1 MSKYTKPIPLDE
13 LPETPAVYGEMI
25 EEYNQTK
32 KTVSRDIE
40 VEGLGKGRLVLSK
53 QNKGKPFFYAD
64 EANIEANQKAA
75 KQLQTAETIANLPLI
90 LAPFFTIAKG
100 GQRIIKQRRD
110 NQIKK
115 SVLGA
120 QDLDKVNNV
129 IDLVKSKTSGTT
141 KPVIPTKTTAPTTS
155 IMNMYKDTGITPQQK
170 RVLSTIVLQAKKND
184 MSDDEPLDV
193 EAELKAYYE
202 KLDRELAPPK
212 QEDIVISG
220 AKVRTRRIMDRDLK
234 DLLLKYPDIDPDR
247 ARRYVDLNARGIA
260 DIKKTIEYLND
271 VSLKNTPN
279 PDDLEDVAAEFS
291 VIFGVDAQVEDLQ
304 KIIEERGEIMFKTQ
318 SMDQPF
324 VIRDLSDLKA
334 AYFQRLNVLK
344 KANVFDEGHVF
355 AVNSLL
361 RDKNVKDIATY
372 YKNIEPEIA
381 RSIEQLI
388 DKQTLE
394 ELIAPGQGPAYLEKV
409 VLGNRSRKDEND
421 PDKAVARVFGG
432 AYGVEEDFL
441 NFMFPE
447 RTVAER
453 VPPELKD
460 TFVDL
465 YNKELA
471 ALLQN
476 FPKSKPG
483 QGGLQIGSYTLERLK
498 EQIQNLVAD
507 EMNLAT
513 GLNTALNETEYQ
525 RIKRENPEIL
535 LYLDERFG
543 GKEEYVTPDK
553 PARRIR
559 RKGIDTKGLDE
570 FRVGSSWD
578 IGE

>member
-1 MSKYTKPIPLDE
+1 MTFTPGSDE
-13 LPETPAVYGEMI
+13 GRTDTFEAQTAPPDRSIDKKVKEEFDDAQNILTQTGEAL
-25 EEYNQTK
+25 Y
-32 KTVSRDIE
+32 
-40 VEGLGKGRLVLSK
+40 GLGLAGIYAITKSPDAVQAVNALRRKLE
-53 QNKGKPFFYAD
+53 GKPFTPPTPNPNNLGGLVTLETPTPTVEGTEPKELIPPVSQTNAITRFFKGISPAGINYVKGLVMGTKD
-64 EANIEANQKAA
+64 E
-75 KQLQTAETIANLPLI
+75 
-90 LAPFFTIAKG
+90 
-100 GQRIIKQRRD
+100 
-110 NQIKK
+110 
-115 SVLGA
+115 
-120 QDLDKVNNV
+120 
-129 IDLVKSKTSGTT
+129 
-141 KPVIPTKTTAPTTS
+141 
-155 IMNMYKDTGITPQQK
+155 
-170 RVLSTIVLQAKKND
+170 
-184 MSDDEPLDV
+184 EPLDV

-212 QEDIVISG
+212 QEDIVVSG
-220 AKVRTRRIMDRDLK
+220 AKVRARRIMDRDLK
-234 DLLLKYPDIDPDR
+234 NLLLKYPDIDPDR
-247 ARRYVDLNARGIA
+247 AKRYVDLNARGIA

-291 VIFGVDAQVEDLQ
+291 VIFGVDAKVEDLQ
-304 KIIEERGEIMFKTQ
+304 KIIEERGEIMFKTK

-421 PDKAVARVFGG
+421 PDKAIARVFGG

-447 RTVAER
+447 RTVASK

-471 ALLQN
+471 ALLKN

-498 EQIQNLVAD
+498 EQIQNLVAE

-513 GLNTALNETEYQ
+513 GLNTALNEREYA
-525 RIKRENPEIL
+525 RIKKENPEIL

-559 RKGIDTKGLDE
+559 RKGMDTKGLDE

>member
-1 MSKYTKPIPLDE
+1 MTFTPGSDEGRTDTYEAQVKGLSNQPTTEEEFKEAQTGLKDLGEGFYQLGRGMFFLASGGSIQAVQALDALRAKIE
-13 LPETPAVYGEMI
+13 GKKFTPPTPNPNNLGGLITLEAP
-25 EEYNQTK
+25 TP
-32 KTVSRDIE
+32 T
-40 VEGLGKGRLVLSK
+40 VEGTEPKELIPPVSQTNAITRFFKGISPAGIDYVKGLVMGTK
-53 QNKGKPFFYAD
+53 D
-64 EANIEANQKAA
+64 E
-75 KQLQTAETIANLPLI
+75 
-90 LAPFFTIAKG
+90 
-100 GQRIIKQRRD
+100 
-110 NQIKK
+110 
-115 SVLGA
+115 
-120 QDLDKVNNV
+120 
-129 IDLVKSKTSGTT
+129 
-141 KPVIPTKTTAPTTS
+141 
-155 IMNMYKDTGITPQQK
+155 
-170 RVLSTIVLQAKKND
+170 
-184 MSDDEPLDV
+184 EPLDV

-212 QEDIVISG
+212 QEDIVVSG
-220 AKVRTRRIMDRDLK
+220 AKIRTRRIMDRDLK
-234 DLLLKYPDIDPDR
+234 DLLLKYPNINPDR
-247 ARRYVDLNARGIA
+247 ARRYVDLNARGIV

-324 VIRDLSDLKA
+324 VIRNLSDLKA

-372 YKNIEPEIA
+372 EKNIEPEIA

-421 PDKAVARVFGG
+421 PDKAIARVFGG

-447 RTVAER
+447 RTVASK

-476 FPKSKPG
+476 FPKPKPG
-483 QGGLQIGSYTLERLK
+483 QGGLIPGSYTLERLK
-498 EQIQNLVAD
+498 EQIQNLVAE

-513 GLNTALNETEYQ
+513 GLNTALNEREYA
-525 RIKRENPEIL
+525 RIKKENPEIL

-553 PARRIR
+553 PSRRIR
-559 RKGIDTKGLDE
+559 RKGFDTKGLDE
-570 FRVGSSWD
+570 FRIGSSWD

>member
-1 MSKYTKPIPLDE
+1 MNEEELSGVPSPDQGVAKPDYTLDAILYGMFMPNIVSKVGSVGSFFNQLRKKFTDPSTVLQLQDDEGPKE
-13 LPETPAVYGEMI
+13 LPFQSSVSPSILDMFGGTATPEQKSM
-25 EEYNQTK
+25 
-32 KTVSRDIE
+32 
-40 VEGLGKGRLVLSK
+40 LSK
-53 QNKGKPFFYAD
+53 MKMK
-64 EANIEANQKAA
+64 IE
-75 KQLQTAETIANLPLI
+75 
-90 LAPFFTIAKG
+90 
-100 GQRIIKQRRD
+100 
-110 NQIKK
+110 
-115 SVLGA
+115 
-120 QDLDKVNNV
+120 
-129 IDLVKSKTSGTT
+129 
-141 KPVIPTKTTAPTTS
+141 
-155 IMNMYKDTGITPQQK
+155 
-170 RVLSTIVLQAKKND
+170 
-184 MSDDEPLDV
+184 DDEPLDV
-193 EAELKAYYE
+193 EAELKKYYE
-202 KLDRELAPPK
+202 QQDLELK
-212 QEDIVISG
+212 RDEQQDIVISG
-220 AKVRTRRIMDRDLK
+220 AKVRTKRITDRDVK
-234 DLLLKYPDIDPDR
+234 DLLLKYPNIDPAR
-247 ARRYVDLNARGIA
+247 ASRYVDLNARGIV

-271 VSLKNTPN
+271 VSLNNTPN
-279 PDDLEDVAAEFS
+279 PDNLEDVAAEFS

-304 KIIEERGEIMFKTQ
+304 KIIEERGEIVFKTQ

-324 VIRDLSDLKA
+324 IIKDLSDLKA

-361 RDKNVKDIATY
+361 RDENVKDIATY
-372 YKNIEPEIA
+372 KANIEPEIA

-394 ELIAPGQGPAYLEKV
+394 ELISPGQGPAYLEKV

-483 QGGLQIGSYTLERLK
+483 QGGLTPGSYSLERLK
-498 EQIQNLVAD
+498 EQVQNLVAE
-507 EMNLAT
+507 EMNLAR
-513 GLNTALNETEYQ
+513 GLNDALNETEYQ

-543 GKEEYVTPDK
+543 GKEQYVVPDK
-553 PARRIR
+553 KARRIR
-559 RKGIDTKGLDE
+559 RKGMDTRGLDE

>member
-1 MSKYTKPIPLDE
+1 MTFTPGSDE
-13 LPETPAVYGEMI
+13 GRTDTFEA
-25 EEYNQTK
+25 QTAEPD
-32 KTVSRDIE
+32 RDIDKKVE
-40 VEGLGKGRLVLSK
+40 EEFEQAQSSVKTIGEGLYNFGKGVLFLTTGGSIQATQALDALRAK
-53 QNKGKPFFYAD
+53 IEGKPFTPPSPNPNAPGIINLEQITTEEAFTRPD
-64 EANIEANQKAA
+64 ESEA
-75 KQLQTAETIANLPLI
+75 LP
-90 LAPFFTIAKG
+90 P
-100 GQRIIKQRRD
+100 
-110 NQIKK
+110 
-115 SVLGA
+115 V
-120 QDLDKVNNV
+120 
-129 IDLVKSKTSGTT
+129 TSG
-141 KPVIPTKTTAPTTS
+141 PSSSLLDLFGAV
-155 IMNMYKDTGITPQQK
+155 TPEQK
-170 RVLSTIVLQAKKND
+170 EMLSKLKMKIE
-184 MSDDEPLDV
+184 DDEPLDV

-212 QEDIVISG
+212 QEDIVVSG
-220 AKVRTRRIMDRDLK
+220 AKVRTRRIMDRDLR
-234 DLLLKYPDIDPDR
+234 DLLLKYPDINPDR
-247 ARRYVDLNARGIA
+247 AKRYVDLNARGIV

-304 KIIEERGEIMFKTQ
+304 KIIEERGDIMFKTQ
-318 SMDQPF
+318 SMDEPF

-372 YKNIEPEIA
+372 KSNIEPEIA

-421 PDKAVARVFGG
+421 PDKAIARVFGG

-447 RTVAER
+447 RTVASK

-483 QGGLQIGSYTLERLK
+483 EGGLQIGSYTLERLK
-498 EQIQNLVAD
+498 EQIQNLVAE

-513 GLNTALNETEYQ
+513 GLNTALNEQEYA
-525 RIKRENPEIL
+525 RIKKENPEIL

>member
-1 MSKYTKPIPLDE
+1 MTFTPGSDGGRTDTYEAQVKGLSNQPTTEEEFKEAQTGLKDLGEGFYQLGRGMFFLASGGSIQAVQALDALRAKIE
-13 LPETPAVYGEMI
+13 GKKFTPPTPNPNNLGGLVTLETP
-25 EEYNQTK
+25 TP
-32 KTVSRDIE
+32 T
-40 VEGLGKGRLVLSK
+40 VEGAEPKELIPPVSETNAITRFFKGISPAGIKYVKGLVMGTK
-53 QNKGKPFFYAD
+53 D
-64 EANIEANQKAA
+64 E
-75 KQLQTAETIANLPLI
+75 
-90 LAPFFTIAKG
+90 
-100 GQRIIKQRRD
+100 
-110 NQIKK
+110 
-115 SVLGA
+115 
-120 QDLDKVNNV
+120 
-129 IDLVKSKTSGTT
+129 
-141 KPVIPTKTTAPTTS
+141 
-155 IMNMYKDTGITPQQK
+155 
-170 RVLSTIVLQAKKND
+170 
-184 MSDDEPLDV
+184 EPLDV

-220 AKVRTRRIMDRDLK
+220 AKVRTRRVTDRDVK
-234 DLLLKYPDIDPDR
+234 DLLIRYPDIDVDK
-247 ARRYVDLNARGIA
+247 ANRYVDLNARKVTDVA
-260 DIKKTIEYLND
+260 RTIEFLND
-271 VSLKNTPN
+271 VYADNSLNVDTAT
-279 PDDLEDVAAEFS
+279 LEDVASEFS
-291 VIFGVDAQVEDLQ
+291 VVFGVDAKPEDLQ
-304 KIIEERGEIMFKTQ
+304 KIIDERGEITFTTARRKAEGK
-318 SMDQPF
+318 DPYI
-324 VIRDLSDLKA
+324 IRDLDDLITV
-334 AYFQRLNVLK
+334 YFERLNVLK
-344 KANVFDEGHVF
+344 KANVFDEGHIF

-361 RDKNVKDIATY
+361 RDKNVSNLATY
-372 YKNIEPEIA
+372 GSNIEPEIA

-409 VLGNRSRKDEND
+409 VQGNRSRKDAVD

-559 RKGIDTKGLDE
+559 RKGMDTKGLDE

>member
-1 MSKYTKPIPLDE
+1 MTFTPGSDE
-13 LPETPAVYGEMI
+13 GRTDTYEA
-25 EEYNQTK
+25 QK
-32 KTVSRDIE
+32 KLQED
-40 VEGLGKGRLVLSK
+40 
-53 QNKGKPFFYAD
+53 D
-64 EANIEANQKAA
+64 
-75 KQLQTAETIANLPLI
+75 QTAEEQFDEAQQGLRDANTFFQRFLGIIGALQKSGETVISSIGNSIGKDNTIVTPEQPIIEDVPQYPVVL
-90 LAPFFTIAKG
+90 
-100 GQRIIKQRRD
+100 QRILKVKKD
-110 NQIKK
+110 NPE
-115 SVLGA
+115 A
-120 QDLDKVNNV
+120 F
-129 IDLVKSKTSGTT
+129 SGI
-141 KPVIPTKTTAPTTS
+141 VGS
-155 IMNMYKDTGITPQQK
+155 IGEDNTEEEK
-170 RVLSTIVLQAKKND
+170 
-184 MSDDEPLDV
+184 DEPLDV

-220 AKVRTRRIMDRDLK
+220 AKVRTRRIMDRDVK
-234 DLLLKYPDIDPDR
+234 DLLLKYPDIDPER
-247 ARRYVDLNARGIA
+247 AKRYVDLNARGIA

-304 KIIEERGEIMFKTQ
+304 KIIEERGDIMFKTK
-318 SMDQPF
+318 SMDEPF

-372 YKNIEPEIA
+372 KSNIEPEIA

-447 RTVAER
+447 KTVASK

-483 QGGLQIGSYTLERLK
+483 QGGLQIGSFTLERLK
-498 EQIQNLVAD
+498 EQIQNLVAE

-513 GLNTALNETEYQ
+513 GLNTALNEQEYA
-525 RIKRENPEIL
+525 RIKKENPEIL

-543 GKEEYVTPDK
+543 GKEEYVLSDK

-559 RKGIDTKGLDE
+559 RKGVDTKGLDE

>member
-1 MSKYTKPIPLDE
+1 MTFTPGSDE
-13 LPETPAVYGEMI
+13 GRTDTYEA
-25 EEYNQTK
+25 QK
-32 KTVSRDIE
+32 KLQED
-40 VEGLGKGRLVLSK
+40 
-53 QNKGKPFFYAD
+53 D
-64 EANIEANQKAA
+64 
-75 KQLQTAETIANLPLI
+75 QTAEEQFDEAQQGLRDANTFFQRFLGIIGALQKSGETVISSIGNSIGKDNTIVTPEQPIIEDVPQYPVVL
-90 LAPFFTIAKG
+90 
-100 GQRIIKQRRD
+100 QRILKVKKD
-110 NQIKK
+110 NPE
-115 SVLGA
+115 A
-120 QDLDKVNNV
+120 F
-129 IDLVKSKTSGTT
+129 SGI
-141 KPVIPTKTTAPTTS
+141 VGS
-155 IMNMYKDTGITPQQK
+155 IGEDNTEEEK
-170 RVLSTIVLQAKKND
+170 
-184 MSDDEPLDV
+184 DEPLDV

-220 AKVRTRRIMDRDLK
+220 AKVRTRRIMDRDVK
-234 DLLLKYPDIDPDR
+234 DLLLKYPDIDPER
-247 ARRYVDLNARGIA
+247 AKRYVDLNARGIA

-304 KIIEERGEIMFKTQ
+304 KIIEERGDIMFKTK
-318 SMDQPF
+318 SMDEPF

-372 YKNIEPEIA
+372 EKNIEPEIA

-447 RTVAER
+447 KTVASK

-483 QGGLQIGSYTLERLK
+483 QGGLQIGSFTLERLK
-498 EQIQNLVAD
+498 EQIQNLVAE

-513 GLNTALNETEYQ
+513 GLNTALNEQEYA
-525 RIKRENPEIL
+525 RIKKENPEIL

-543 GKEEYVTPDK
+543 GKEEYVLSDK

-559 RKGIDTKGLDE
+559 RKGVDTKGLDE

>member
-1 MSKYTKPIPLDE
+1 MTFTPGSDE
-13 LPETPAVYGEMI
+13 GRTDTYEA
-25 EEYNQTK
+25 QK
-32 KTVSRDIE
+32 KLQED
-40 VEGLGKGRLVLSK
+40 
-53 QNKGKPFFYAD
+53 D
-64 EANIEANQKAA
+64 
-75 KQLQTAETIANLPLI
+75 QTAEEQFDEAQQGLRDANTFFQRFLGIIGALQQSGETVITSIGNSIGKDNTIVTPEQPIIEDVPQYPVVL
-90 LAPFFTIAKG
+90 
-100 GQRIIKQRRD
+100 QRILKVKKD
-110 NQIKK
+110 NPE
-115 SVLGA
+115 A
-120 QDLDKVNNV
+120 F
-129 IDLVKSKTSGTT
+129 SGI
-141 KPVIPTKTTAPTTS
+141 VGS
-155 IMNMYKDTGITPQQK
+155 IGEDNTEEEK
-170 RVLSTIVLQAKKND
+170 
-184 MSDDEPLDV
+184 DEPLDV

-247 ARRYVDLNARGIA
+247 AKRYVDLNARGIA

-324 VIRDLSDLKA
+324 VIRNLSDLKA

-372 YKNIEPEIA
+372 KSNIEPEIA

-513 GLNTALNETEYQ
+513 GLNTALNEQEYA
-525 RIKRENPEIL
+525 RIKKENPEIL

-559 RKGIDTKGLDE
+559 RKGMDTKGLDE

>member
-1 MSKYTKPIPLDE
+1 MTFTPGSDE
-13 LPETPAVYGEMI
+13 GRTDTYEA
-25 EEYNQTK
+25 QK
-32 KTVSRDIE
+32 KLQED
-40 VEGLGKGRLVLSK
+40 
-53 QNKGKPFFYAD
+53 D
-64 EANIEANQKAA
+64 
-75 KQLQTAETIANLPLI
+75 QTAEEQFDEAQQGLRDANTFFQRFLGIIGALQKSGETVISSIGNSIGKDNTIVTPEQPIIEDVPQYPVVL
-90 LAPFFTIAKG
+90 
-100 GQRIIKQRRD
+100 QRILKVKKD
-110 NQIKK
+110 NPE
-115 SVLGA
+115 A
-120 QDLDKVNNV
+120 F
-129 IDLVKSKTSGTT
+129 SGI
-141 KPVIPTKTTAPTTS
+141 VGS
-155 IMNMYKDTGITPQQK
+155 IGEDNTEEEK
-170 RVLSTIVLQAKKND
+170 
-184 MSDDEPLDV
+184 DEPLDV

-220 AKVRTRRIMDRDLK
+220 AKVRTRRIMDRDVK
-234 DLLLKYPDIDPDR
+234 DLLLKYPDIDPER
-247 ARRYVDLNARGIA
+247 AKRYVDLNARGIA

-304 KIIEERGEIMFKTQ
+304 KIIEERGDIMFKTK
-318 SMDQPF
+318 SMDEPF

-372 YKNIEPEIA
+372 KSNIEPEIA

-447 RTVAER
+447 KTVASK

-483 QGGLQIGSYTLERLK
+483 QGGLQIGSFTLERLK
-498 EQIQNLVAD
+498 EQIQNLVAE

-513 GLNTALNETEYQ
+513 GLNTALNEQEYA
-525 RIKRENPEIL
+525 RIKKENPEIL

-543 GKEEYVTPDK
+543 GKKEYVLPDK

-559 RKGIDTKGLDE
+559 RKGVDTKGLDE

>member
-1 MSKYTKPIPLDE
+1 MTFTPGSDE
-13 LPETPAVYGEMI
+13 GRTDTFEA
-25 EEYNQTK
+25 QTAEPD
-32 KTVSRDIE
+32 RDIDKKVE
-40 VEGLGKGRLVLSK
+40 EEFEQAQSSVKTIGEGLYNFGKGVLFLTTGGSIQATQALDALRAK
-53 QNKGKPFFYAD
+53 IEGKPFTPPSPNPNAPGIINLEQITTEEAFTRPD
-64 EANIEANQKAA
+64 ESEA
-75 KQLQTAETIANLPLI
+75 LPPI
-90 LAPFFTIAKG
+90 
-100 GQRIIKQRRD
+100 
-110 NQIKK
+110 
-115 SVLGA
+115 
-120 QDLDKVNNV
+120 
-129 IDLVKSKTSGTT
+129 TSG
-141 KPVIPTKTTAPTTS
+141 PSSSLLDLFGAV
-155 IMNMYKDTGITPQQK
+155 TPEQK
-170 RVLSTIVLQAKKND
+170 KMLSKLKMKIE
-184 MSDDEPLDV
+184 DDEPLDV
-193 EAELKAYYE
+193 EAELKKYYE
-202 KLDRELAPPK
+202 QQDLQLKRDKP
-212 QEDIVISG
+212 QDIVISG
-220 AKVRTRRIMDRDLK
+220 AKVRTRRIMDRDVK
-234 DLLLKYPDIDPDR
+234 DLLLKYPNIDPTR
-247 ARRYVDLNARGIA
+247 ASRYVDLNARGVVNVA
-260 DIKKTIEYLND
+260 KTIEFLND
-271 VSLKNTPN
+271 LYADKSLNQDTAT
-279 PDDLEDVAAEFS
+279 LEDVASEFS
-291 VIFGVDAQVEDLQ
+291 VVFGVDATPEDLQ
-304 KIIEERGEIMFKTQ
+304 KIIDERGEITFTTARRKAEGK
-318 SMDQPF
+318 DPYI
-324 VIRDLSDLKA
+324 IRDLDDLMVV
-334 AYFQRLNVLK
+334 YFERLNVLK

-361 RDKNVKDIATY
+361 RDKNVSNLATY
-372 YKNIEPEIA
+372 KSNIEPEIA

-409 VLGNRSRKDEND
+409 VQGNRSRKDAVD

-498 EQIQNLVAD
+498 EQVQNLVAD
-507 EMNLAT
+507 EMNLAR
-513 GLNTALNETEYQ
+513 GLNDALNETEYQ

-543 GKEEYVTPDK
+543 GKEKYVTPDK

-559 RKGIDTKGLDE
+559 RKGMDTRGLDE

>member
-1 MSKYTKPIPLDE
+1 MTFTPGSDE
-13 LPETPAVYGEMI
+13 GRTDTYEA
-25 EEYNQTK
+25 QK
-32 KTVSRDIE
+32 KLQED
-40 VEGLGKGRLVLSK
+40 
-53 QNKGKPFFYAD
+53 D
-64 EANIEANQKAA
+64 
-75 KQLQTAETIANLPLI
+75 QTAEEQFDEAQQGLRDANTFFQRFLGIMGALQQSGEDIVESIVESIGKDNTIVTPEQPI
-90 LAPFFTIAKG
+90 IEDVPQYPVVI
-100 GQRIIKQRRD
+100 QRILK
-110 NQIKK
+110 IKK
-115 SVLGA
+115 DNPEA
-120 QDLDKVNNV
+120 F
-129 IDLVKSKTSGTT
+129 SGI
-141 KPVIPTKTTAPTTS
+141 VGS
-155 IMNMYKDTGITPQQK
+155 IGEDNTEEEK
-170 RVLSTIVLQAKKND
+170 
-184 MSDDEPLDV
+184 DEPLDV

-212 QEDIVISG
+212 QEDIVVSG

-234 DLLLKYPDIDPDR
+234 DLLLKYPNIDPNR

-361 RDKNVKDIATY
+361 RDKNVIDLATY
-372 YKNIEPEIA
+372 KNNIEPEIA

-483 QGGLQIGSYTLERLK
+483 QGGLQIGSFTLERLK
-498 EQIQNLVAD
+498 EQIQNLVAE

-513 GLNTALNETEYQ
+513 GLNTALNEQEYA
-525 RIKRENPEIL
+525 RIKKENPEIL

-559 RKGIDTKGLDE
+559 RKGMDTKGLDE

>member
-1 MSKYTKPIPLDE
+1 MTFTPGSDE
-13 LPETPAVYGEMI
+13 GRTDTYEA
-25 EEYNQTK
+25 QK
-32 KTVSRDIE
+32 KLQED
-40 VEGLGKGRLVLSK
+40 
-53 QNKGKPFFYAD
+53 D
-64 EANIEANQKAA
+64 
-75 KQLQTAETIANLPLI
+75 QTAEEQFDEAQQGLRDANTFFQRFLGIIGALNAN
-90 LAPFFTIAKG
+90 APSVITSIKNSIG
-100 GQRIIKQRRD
+100 NDNSIVTTEQPIIEDVPQYPVVLQRILKVKKD
-110 NQIKK
+110 NPE
-115 SVLGA
+115 A
-120 QDLDKVNNV
+120 F
-129 IDLVKSKTSGTT
+129 SG
-141 KPVIPTKTTAPTTS
+141 IIGS
-155 IMNMYKDTGITPQQK
+155 IGKDNTEEEK
-170 RVLSTIVLQAKKND
+170 
-184 MSDDEPLDV
+184 DEPLDV

-234 DLLLKYPDIDPDR
+234 DLLLKYPDINPDK

-324 VIRDLSDLKA
+324 VIRNLSDLKA

-372 YKNIEPEIA
+372 RSNIEPEIA

-483 QGGLQIGSYTLERLK
+483 QGGLQIGSFTLERLK
-498 EQIQNLVAD
+498 EQIQNLVAE

-513 GLNTALNETEYQ
+513 GLNTALNEQEYA
-525 RIKRENPEIL
+525 RIKKENPEIL

-559 RKGIDTKGLDE
+559 RKGMDTKGLDE

>member
-1 MSKYTKPIPLDE
+1 MTFTPGSDE
-13 LPETPAVYGEMI
+13 
-25 EEYNQTK
+25 
-32 KTVSRDIE
+32 
-40 VEGLGKGRLVLSK
+40 GRTDT
-53 QNKGKPFFYAD
+53 F
-64 EANIEANQKAA
+64 EA
-75 KQLQTAETIANLPLI
+75 QTAEPDRDIDKRAEKEFEEAQSGIKFAGNALYN
-90 LAPFFTIAKG
+90 FAKG
-100 GQRIIKQRRD
+100 VLFITTGGNVQSTQALDALRAKIEGKPGPIPTPNPNNLGGLVNLEPITTENAFTRPDMTGTGQQPEIEDVPQYPTVIQRILKVKKD
-110 NQIKK
+110 NPGFFSNI
-115 SVLGA
+115 
-120 QDLDKVNNV
+120 VN
-129 IDLVKSKTSGTT
+129 
-141 KPVIPTKTTAPTTS
+141 S
-155 IMNMYKDTGITPQQK
+155 IGKDNTEEE
-170 RVLSTIVLQAKKND
+170 
-184 MSDDEPLDV
+184 DEPLDV
-193 EAELKAYYE
+193 EAELKKYYE
-202 KLDRELAPPK
+202 QQDLQLKRDEP
-212 QEDIVISG
+212 QDIVISG
-220 AKVRTRRIMDRDLK
+220 AKVRTRRIMDRDVK

-247 ARRYVDLNARGIA
+247 AKRYVDLNARGIA

-304 KIIEERGEIMFKTQ
+304 KIIEERGEIMFKTE

-372 YKNIEPEIA
+372 EKNIEPEIA

-483 QGGLQIGSYTLERLK
+483 QGGLAIGQYTLERLK
-498 EQIQNLVAD
+498 EQVQNLVAD

-513 GLNTALNETEYQ
+513 GLNDALNETEYQ

-543 GKEEYVTPDK
+543 GKEKYVTPDK

-559 RKGIDTKGLDE
+559 RKGIDTKGLSE
-570 FRVGSSWD
+570 FRIGSSWD

>member
-1 MSKYTKPIPLDE
+1 MTFTPGSDE
-13 LPETPAVYGEMI
+13 GRTDTFEA
-25 EEYNQTK
+25 QTAEPD
-32 KTVSRDIE
+32 RDIDKKVE
-40 VEGLGKGRLVLSK
+40 EEFEQAQSSVKTIGEGLYNFGKGVLFLTTGGSIQATQALDALRAK
-53 QNKGKPFFYAD
+53 IEGKPFTPPSPNPSAPGIINLEQITTEEAFTRPD
-64 EANIEANQKAA
+64 ESEA
-75 KQLQTAETIANLPLI
+75 LP
-90 LAPFFTIAKG
+90 P
-100 GQRIIKQRRD
+100 
-110 NQIKK
+110 
-115 SVLGA
+115 V
-120 QDLDKVNNV
+120 
-129 IDLVKSKTSGTT
+129 TSG
-141 KPVIPTKTTAPTTS
+141 PSSSLLDLFGAV
-155 IMNMYKDTGITPQQK
+155 TPEQK
-170 RVLSTIVLQAKKND
+170 KMLSKLKMKIE
-184 MSDDEPLDV
+184 DDEPLDV
-193 EAELKAYYE
+193 EAELKKYYE
-202 KLDRELAPPK
+202 QQDLQLKRDEP
-212 QEDIVISG
+212 QDIVISG
-220 AKVRTRRIMDRDLK
+220 AKVRTRRIMDRDIK

-247 ARRYVDLNARGIA
+247 AKRYVDLNNRGIVN
-260 DIKKTIEYLND
+260 IKKTIEYLND

-361 RDKNVKDIATY
+361 RDENVKNIATY
-372 YKNIEPEIA
+372 EKNIEPEIA
-381 RSIEQLI
+381 RSIEKLI
-388 DKQTLE
+388 SKQTLE
-394 ELIAPGQGPAYLEKV
+394 ELIAPGQGPEYLEKV

-483 QGGLQIGSYTLERLK
+483 QGGLALGQYTLERLK
-498 EQIQNLVAD
+498 DQVQNLVAD
-507 EMNLAT
+507 EMNLAR
-513 GLNTALNETEYQ
+513 GLNDALNETEYQ

-543 GKEEYVTPDK
+543 GKEQYVVPDK
-553 PARRIR
+553 KARRIR
-559 RKGIDTKGLDE
+559 RKGIDTRGLDE

>member
-1 MSKYTKPIPLDE
+1 MTFTPGSDE
-13 LPETPAVYGEMI
+13 GRTDTFEAQTAEPDRSIDKKVK
-25 EEYNQTK
+25 EEFEQAQSSV
-32 KTVSRDIE
+32 KTIG
-40 VEGLGKGRLVLSK
+40 EGLYNFGKGVLFLTTGGSIQATQALDALRAK
-53 QNKGKPFFYAD
+53 IEGKPFTPPSPNPNAPGIINLEQITTE
-64 EANIEANQKAA
+64 EAFTRSDVTGTESEALKDQKDLPPVTDGPSQSLLDLFGAVTPAQKKMLSKLKMMIE
-75 KQLQTAETIANLPLI
+75 
-90 LAPFFTIAKG
+90 
-100 GQRIIKQRRD
+100 
-110 NQIKK
+110 
-115 SVLGA
+115 
-120 QDLDKVNNV
+120 
-129 IDLVKSKTSGTT
+129 
-141 KPVIPTKTTAPTTS
+141 
-155 IMNMYKDTGITPQQK
+155 
-170 RVLSTIVLQAKKND
+170 
-184 MSDDEPLDV
+184 DDEPLDV
-193 EAELKAYYE
+193 EAELKKYYE
-202 KLDRELAPPK
+202 QQDLQLKRDEP
-212 QEDIVISG
+212 QDIVISG
-220 AKVRTRRIMDRDLK
+220 AKVRARRIMDRDIK
-234 DLLLKYPDIDPDR
+234 DLLLKYPDIDPTR
-247 ARRYVDLNARGIA
+247 ASRYVDLNARKVTDVA
-260 DIKKTIEYLND
+260 RTIEFLND
-271 VSLKNTPN
+271 VYADNSLDVDTAT
-279 PDDLEDVAAEFS
+279 LEDVAAEFS
-291 VIFGVDAQVEDLQ
+291 VVFGVDAKPEDLQ
-304 KIIEERGEIMFKTQ
+304 KIIDERGDITFTTARRKAEGKPPYIIK
-318 SMDQPF
+318 
-324 VIRDLSDLKA
+324 DLDDLITV
-334 AYFQRLNVLK
+334 YFERLNVLK
-344 KANVFDEGHVF
+344 KANVFDEGHIF

-372 YKNIEPEIA
+372 GSNIEAEIA

-409 VLGNRSRKDEND
+409 VQGNRSRKDAND

-447 RTVAER
+447 RTVAAK

-483 QGGLQIGSYTLERLK
+483 QGGLAIGQYTLERLK
-498 EQIQNLVAD
+498 EQVQNLVAE
-507 EMNLAT
+507 EMNLAK

-543 GKEEYVTPDK
+543 GKEQYVVPDK
-553 PARRIR
+553 KARRIR
-559 RKGIDTKGLDE
+559 RKGIDTRGLDE

>member
-1 MSKYTKPIPLDE
+1 MTFTPGSDE
-13 LPETPAVYGEMI
+13 GRTDTYEA
-25 EEYNQTK
+25 QK
-32 KTVSRDIE
+32 KLQED
-40 VEGLGKGRLVLSK
+40 
-53 QNKGKPFFYAD
+53 D
-64 EANIEANQKAA
+64 
-75 KQLQTAETIANLPLI
+75 QTAEEQFDEAQQGLRDANTFFQRFLGIIGALQQSGETVITSIGNSIGKDNTIVTPEQPIIEDVPQYPVVL
-90 LAPFFTIAKG
+90 
-100 GQRIIKQRRD
+100 QRILKVKKD
-110 NQIKK
+110 NPE
-115 SVLGA
+115 A
-120 QDLDKVNNV
+120 F
-129 IDLVKSKTSGTT
+129 SGI
-141 KPVIPTKTTAPTTS
+141 VGS
-155 IMNMYKDTGITPQQK
+155 IGEDNTEEEK
-170 RVLSTIVLQAKKND
+170 
-184 MSDDEPLDV
+184 DEPLDV

-212 QEDIVISG
+212 QEDIVVSG
-220 AKVRTRRIMDRDLK
+220 AKVRARRIMDRDLK
-234 DLLLKYPDIDPDR
+234 DLLLKYPNIDPNR
-247 ARRYVDLNARGIA
+247 AQRYVDLNARGIA

-324 VIRDLSDLKA
+324 VIKDLSDLKA

-372 YKNIEPEIA
+372 RSNIEPEIA

-447 RTVAER
+447 KTVAER

-471 ALLQN
+471 DLLLF

-498 EQIQNLVAD
+498 EQIQNLVAE

-513 GLNTALNETEYQ
+513 GLNTALNEQEYA
-525 RIKRENPEIL
+525 RIKKENPEIL

-543 GKEEYVTPDK
+543 GKEEYVIPDK

-559 RKGIDTKGLDE
+559 RKGMDTKGLDE